1 MKKLIIDRLD
11 GIYAICK
18 DEDKKYYAIAIS
30 ELPENAA
37 VGNVLNVDDEMGVL
51 TAEDKK
57 RKK

>member
-37 VGNVLNVDDEMGVL
+37 VGKVLNVDDEMGVL